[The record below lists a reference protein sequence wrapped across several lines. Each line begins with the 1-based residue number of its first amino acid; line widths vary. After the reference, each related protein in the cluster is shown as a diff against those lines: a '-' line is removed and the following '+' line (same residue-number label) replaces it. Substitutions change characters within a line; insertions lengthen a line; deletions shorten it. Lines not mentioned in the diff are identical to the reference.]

1 MSQLKLRPPRVL
13 PRRGDFLRCAQDGIH
28 CSGLGGAGAE
38 GAEGADLSDMVLSA
52 PGVEGGK
59 LLQGCRTIGAPVT
72 FAAETDADKIARELE
87 RRVAEL

>member
-28 CSGLGGAGAE
+28 CSGLAGA

-59 LLQGCRTIGAPVT
+59 LLQGCRTIGAPAT